1 MIGNELDKIIV
12 IANAKDLSL
21 LSIKDIFE
29 KRKIA
34 ANKLL
39 EIYNNDEYILERQNL
54 ILYINYCNE
63 IIKTA
68 LGIIDL

>member
-1 MIGNELDKIIV
+1 MIDNELDKIHI

-21 LSIKDIFE
+21 LSVKNVFE
-29 KRKIA
+29 NRKTV

-39 EIYNNDEYILERQNL
+39 EIYNNDEYVVERQNL
-54 ILYINYCNE
+54 ITFINYCNE